1 MSSRQEEDG
10 ISDQNRLS
18 DILRAGAAAALLL
31 LAFSEAAACPR
42 APFPATPSPPA
53 QNADISG
60 GSASSGAAS
69 GGSPAANAP
78 APAATQP
85 IDATVASG
93 SSLHLLVGRSL
104 IITSPTKIKRV
115 SLADPALAEADVVSP
130 YEVMLDGKAPGGVS
144 LVIWDEFDRSRQFDV
159 SVDIDVV
166 SLRQELH
173 QAFPSEPVQI
183 EATKDALIVSGKISS
198 AAVQGKILEVVKD
211 SADKVVDLM
220 QVPTPE
226 TGEIL
231 LEVKFAEVDRTAL
244 KQLGINI
251 LSLPGAKN
259 VGSISTQQF
268 SPAIIQGQV
277 GALGGSSSSSTTS
290 TSAGTTTTTTASG
303 ATGSFGLNDLL
314 NLFIYRQDIN
324 LAATIQA
331 LQTNNLLQIL
341 AEPNLL
347 TESGKEASFL
357 AGGEFPF
364 PVVQSSGGGSFPT
377 ITIQFKEFGVRLT
390 FTPTIT
396 PDGLIHLKV
405 MPEVSALDFSDA
417 LTIEGFTIPALSTR
431 RVETEMELR
440 DGQSFAIAGLMDNR
454 VTEQLSKIPG
464 IGDIPILGDLFKS
477 KSLQKTDDEL
487 LIVVTPRIVH
497 PLADGNIPPGPVF
510 PQTFLGPAKPN
521 PATPAGP
528 H

>member
-1 MSSRQEEDG
+1 MLAFS
-10 ISDQNRLS
+10 
-18 DILRAGAAAALLL
+18 AAAAR
-31 LAFSEAAACPR
+31 PR
-42 APFPATPSPPA
+42 APFAAA
-53 QNADISG
+53 Q
-60 GSASSGAAS
+60 SAAVQGAKESAGVASAGDAAS
-69 GGSPAANAP
+69 ESPAPVSSLPADPAIAN
-78 APAATQP
+78 
-85 IDATVASG
+85 G

-104 IITSPTKIKRV
+104 IITSPTRIKRV

-130 YEVMLDGKAPGGVS
+130 YQVMLDGKAPGGVS

-159 SVDIDVV
+159 SVDIDIVT
-166 SLRQELH
+166 LRQELH

-198 AAVQGKILEVVKD
+198 PAVEGKILEVVKD

-231 LEVKFAEVDRTAL
+231 LEVKFAEVDRSAL

-277 GALGGSSSSSTTS
+277 GTLGGGSSTTTTTS
-290 TSAGTTTTTTASG
+290 GTTTTTSG
-303 ATGSFGLNDLL
+303 GTGSFGLNDLL
-314 NLFIYRQDIN
+314 NMFIYRQDIN

-331 LQTNNLLQIL
+331 LQANNLLQIL

-347 TESGKEASFL
+347 TESGKDASFL

-364 PVVQSSGGGSFPT
+364 PVVQSSGGGSFPA
-377 ITIQFKEFGVRLT
+377 ITIQFKEFGVRLN

-405 MPEVSALDFSDA
+405 MPEVSALDFSNA
-417 LTIEGFTIPALSTR
+417 LTIQGFTIPALSTR
-431 RVETEMELR
+431 RVESEMELR

-477 KSLQKTDDEL
+477 KSVQKSDDEL

-497 PLADGNIPPGPVF
+497 PLTDGNVPAGPVF
-510 PQTFLGPAKPN
+510 PQSFLPPAEPSSEKP
-521 PATPAGP
+521 PDASGG